1 MKEIPST
8 RGLFDSFHK
17 VEKSSKNK
25 TRSVTADL
33 VAEAE
38 ARMKAQAT
46 LLPKLSGHKHKSNQV
61 SPPDNYIA

>member
-17 VEKSSKNK
+17 VEKSDMNK
-25 TRSVTADL
+25 TRSVTADQ

-38 ARMKAQAT
+38 ARIKAQAT
-46 LLPKLSGHKHKSNQV
+46 LLPKLSIHKHKTDRV
-61 SPPDNYIA
+61 SPPENYIA